1 MRNSSLFII
10 LQKMRKPF
18 LVIIVTYTISIIG
31 FLFIGGK
38 DSSGNYYQM
47 TLFDAF
53 YFVSYTATTIG
64 FGEIPYAFTYPQRI
78 WVTISTFLTVL
89 GWFYSIGTLVSLLQ
103 DKLFLQELERA
114 RFLKQIKNLNEKFII
129 ILGYN
134 QITRKIIIKAIEQ
147 GIRAVVIEK
156 DSLKI
161 EKLVLE
167 NFTPTVPVLF
177 SESFTVRVLESA
189 GLKKR
194 NCKAIVSLFDD
205 DAINLKITLIAKT
218 LNKSVKVAVK
228 STTINQTENLRDL
241 DAQIIVNPF
250 SIISSEIKMALTAP
264 NLFKL
269 EKWLYKID
277 NLNANL
283 PTFPKGLYV
292 ICGYG
297 RMGAKIF
304 EKLDKNNVEVKF
316 IEINKERNKQLSKDE
331 KNYVI
336 FGDADD
342 RELLEDIGIKNA
354 VVIIAATNDD
364 TTNLSILATAR
375 KLNPD
380 IITMARENDLADD
393 FLFRSAKVNH
403 IFTPSKILVNKITN
417 ALMNPLCDEF
427 LKLIIKENNEWA
439 TKLVIRLIKEIDE
452 NPLIMA
458 IEINLENTPEIYKH
472 LSEKNILNVKIL
484 STSLHN
490 NSQSNNIVP
499 LLLQRENDIMLLPS
513 WETEIKIDDNIVF
526 SKDVD
531 IEPNKRGV
539 AIVFQNYALLPHL
552 NVASNITFGS
562 NASKEELKEIL
573 EKTKLKGH
581 ENKYPHELS
590 GGQQQ
595 RVALARAVINKPKIL
610 LLDEP
615 LSNIDT
621 ELRNILRLELKEM
634 IKEFNI
640 TALFITHDK
649 EDAFFLSDR
658 IAIMHG
664 GDILQV
670 GTCKEL
676 YNNPEDL
683 YCANFLGKISQISE
697 NEYIRPENIKIC
709 SNGKIEAIIKD
720 IIFYGSFYEV
730 TVVVNHKDLLVYSA
744 DDSLK
749 IG

>member
-31 FLFIGGK
+31 FLFIDGK

-89 GWFYSIGTLVSLLQ
+89 GWFYSIGTVVSLLQ

-161 EKLVLE
+161 EKLILE

-472 LSEKNILNVKIL
+472 LSEKNVLNLKIL

-513 WETEIKIDDNIVF
+513 WEIEIKIGD
-526 SKDVD
+526 
-531 IEPNKRGV
+531 
-539 AIVFQNYALLPHL
+539 
-552 NVASNITFGS
+552 
-562 NASKEELKEIL
+562 
-573 EKTKLKGH
+573 
-581 ENKYPHELS
+581 
-590 GGQQQ
+590 
-595 RVALARAVINKPKIL
+595 KIL
-610 LLDEP
+610 LACDEHAK
-615 LSNIDT
+615 N
-621 ELRNILRLELKEM
+621 
-634 IKEFNI
+634 
-640 TALFITHDK
+640 
-649 EDAFFLSDR
+649 
-658 IAIMHG
+658 
-664 GDILQV
+664 DI
-670 GTCKEL
+670 
-676 YNNPEDL
+676 
-683 YCANFLGKISQISE
+683 
-697 NEYIRPENIKIC
+697 EYICQNTYEFYYALT
-709 SNGKIEAIIKD
+709 GKEKRT
-720 IIFYGSFYEV
+720 IFKR
-730 TVVVNHKDLLVYSA
+730 N
-744 DDSLK
+744 
-749 IG
+749 

>member
-89 GWFYSIGTLVSLLQ
+89 GWFYSIGTLISLLQ

-161 EKLVLE
+161 EKLILE

-218 LNKSVKVAVK
+218 LNKNVKVAVK

-472 LSEKNILNVKIL
+472 LNEKNVLNLKIL

-513 WETEIKIDDNIVF
+513 WEIEIKIGD
-526 SKDVD
+526 
-531 IEPNKRGV
+531 
-539 AIVFQNYALLPHL
+539 
-552 NVASNITFGS
+552 
-562 NASKEELKEIL
+562 
-573 EKTKLKGH
+573 
-581 ENKYPHELS
+581 
-590 GGQQQ
+590 
-595 RVALARAVINKPKIL
+595 KIL
-610 LLDEP
+610 LACDEHAK
-615 LSNIDT
+615 N
-621 ELRNILRLELKEM
+621 
-634 IKEFNI
+634 
-640 TALFITHDK
+640 
-649 EDAFFLSDR
+649 
-658 IAIMHG
+658 
-664 GDILQV
+664 DI
-670 GTCKEL
+670 
-676 YNNPEDL
+676 
-683 YCANFLGKISQISE
+683 
-697 NEYIRPENIKIC
+697 EYICQNTYEFYYALT
-709 SNGKIEAIIKD
+709 GKEKRT
-720 IIFYGSFYEV
+720 IFKR
-730 TVVVNHKDLLVYSA
+730 N
-744 DDSLK
+744 
-749 IG
+749 

>member
-38 DSSGNYYQM
+38 DSSGNFYQM
-47 TLFDAF
+47 TMFDAF

-161 EKLVLE
+161 EKLMLE
-167 NFTPTVPVLF
+167 NFTPTIPVLF
-177 SESFTVRVLESA
+177 SESFNVRVLESA
-189 GLKKR
+189 GLKKK

-205 DAINLKITLIAKT
+205 DALNLKITLISKT

-228 STTINQTENLRDL
+228 STTINQTENLKDL

-250 SIISSEIKMALTAP
+250 SIISSEIKLALTAP

-277 NLNANL
+277 DLSANL

-316 IEINKERNKQLSKDE
+316 IEINKERNKQLSEDE
-331 KNYVI
+331 KNYVT

-342 RELLEDIGIKNA
+342 RGLLEEIGIKDA
-354 VVIIAATNDD
+354 VVVIAATNDD

-375 KLNPD
+375 KLNPN

-393 FLFRSAKVNH
+393 FLFKSAKVNH

-427 LKLIIKENNEWA
+427 LKSIIKENNEWA
-439 TKLVIRLIKEIDE
+439 TKLVTRLVKEIDE
-452 NPLIMA
+452 NPLVMA
-458 IEINLENTPEIYKH
+458 IEINFENTPEIYKY
-472 LSEKNILNVKIL
+472 LSEKNALNLKIL

-490 NSQSNNIVP
+490 NSQNNNIVP

-513 WETEIKIDDNIVF
+513 WENEIKIDD
-526 SKDVD
+526 
-531 IEPNKRGV
+531 
-539 AIVFQNYALLPHL
+539 
-552 NVASNITFGS
+552 
-562 NASKEELKEIL
+562 
-573 EKTKLKGH
+573 
-581 ENKYPHELS
+581 
-590 GGQQQ
+590 
-595 RVALARAVINKPKIL
+595 KIL
-610 LLDEP
+610 LACDEHAK
-615 LSNIDT
+615 ND
-621 ELRNILRLELKEM
+621 M
-634 IKEFNI
+634 
-640 TALFITHDK
+640 
-649 EDAFFLSDR
+649 
-658 IAIMHG
+658 
-664 GDILQV
+664 
-670 GTCKEL
+670 
-676 YNNPEDL
+676 
-683 YCANFLGKISQISE
+683 
-697 NEYIRPENIKIC
+697 EYICQNIYEFYYALT
-709 SNGKIEAIIKD
+709 GKEKQT
-720 IIFYGSFYEV
+720 IFKR
-730 TVVVNHKDLLVYSA
+730 N
-744 DDSLK
+744 
-749 IG
+749 

>member
-38 DSSGNYYQM
+38 DSSGNFYQM
-47 TLFDAF
+47 TMFDAF

-64 FGEIPYAFTYPQRI
+64 FGELPYAFTYPQRI

-129 ILGYN
+129 ILSYN

-161 EKLVLE
+161 EKLMLE
-167 NFTPTVPVLF
+167 NFTPTIPVLF
-177 SESFTVRVLESA
+177 SESFNVRVLESA
-189 GLKKR
+189 GLKKK

-205 DAINLKITLIAKT
+205 DALNLKITLISKT

-228 STTINQTENLRDL
+228 STTINQTENLKDL

-277 NLNANL
+277 DLSANL

-316 IEINKERNKQLSKDE
+316 IEINKERNKQLSEDE
-331 KNYVI
+331 KNYVT

-342 RELLEDIGIKNA
+342 RELLEEIGIKDA

-375 KLNPD
+375 KLNPN

-427 LKLIIKENNEWA
+427 LKSIIKENNEWA
-439 TKLVIRLIKEIDE
+439 TKLVTRLVKEIDE
-452 NPLIMA
+452 YPLVMA
-458 IEINLENTPEIYKH
+458 IEINFENTPEIYKY
-472 LSEKNILNVKIL
+472 LSEKNALNLKIL

-490 NSQSNNIVP
+490 NSQNNNIVP
-499 LLLQRENDIMLLPS
+499 LLLQRENDIILLPS
-513 WETEIKIDDNIVF
+513 WENEIKIDD
-526 SKDVD
+526 
-531 IEPNKRGV
+531 
-539 AIVFQNYALLPHL
+539 
-552 NVASNITFGS
+552 
-562 NASKEELKEIL
+562 
-573 EKTKLKGH
+573 
-581 ENKYPHELS
+581 
-590 GGQQQ
+590 
-595 RVALARAVINKPKIL
+595 KIL
-610 LLDEP
+610 LACDEHAK
-615 LSNIDT
+615 ND
-621 ELRNILRLELKEM
+621 M
-634 IKEFNI
+634 
-640 TALFITHDK
+640 
-649 EDAFFLSDR
+649 
-658 IAIMHG
+658 
-664 GDILQV
+664 
-670 GTCKEL
+670 
-676 YNNPEDL
+676 
-683 YCANFLGKISQISE
+683 
-697 NEYIRPENIKIC
+697 EYICQNIYEFYYALT
-709 SNGKIEAIIKD
+709 GKEKQT
-720 IIFYGSFYEV
+720 IFKR
-730 TVVVNHKDLLVYSA
+730 N
-744 DDSLK
+744 
-749 IG
+749 

>member
-38 DSSGNYYQM
+38 DSSGNFYQM
-47 TLFDAF
+47 TMFDAF

-161 EKLVLE
+161 EKLMLE
-167 NFTPTVPVLF
+167 NFTPTIPVLF
-177 SESFTVRVLESA
+177 SESFNVRVLESA
-189 GLKKR
+189 GLKKK

-205 DAINLKITLIAKT
+205 DALNLKITLISKT

-228 STTINQTENLRDL
+228 STTINQTENLKDL

-250 SIISSEIKMALTAP
+250 SIISSEIKLALTAP

-277 NLNANL
+277 DLSANL

-304 EKLDKNNVEVKF
+304 EKLDKNDVEVKF
-316 IEINKERNKQLSKDE
+316 IEINKERNKQLSEDE
-331 KNYVI
+331 KNYVT

-342 RELLEDIGIKNA
+342 RGLLEEIGIKDA
-354 VVIIAATNDD
+354 VVVIAATNDD

-375 KLNPD
+375 KLNPN

-427 LKLIIKENNEWA
+427 LKSIIKENNEWA
-439 TKLVIRLIKEIDE
+439 TKLVTRLVKEIDE
-452 NPLIMA
+452 NPLVMA
-458 IEINLENTPEIYKH
+458 IEINFENTPEIYKY
-472 LSEKNILNVKIL
+472 LSEKNALNLKIL

-490 NSQSNNIVP
+490 NSQNNNIVP
-499 LLLQRENDIMLLPS
+499 LLLQRENDIILLPS
-513 WETEIKIDDNIVF
+513 WENEIKIDD
-526 SKDVD
+526 
-531 IEPNKRGV
+531 
-539 AIVFQNYALLPHL
+539 
-552 NVASNITFGS
+552 
-562 NASKEELKEIL
+562 
-573 EKTKLKGH
+573 
-581 ENKYPHELS
+581 
-590 GGQQQ
+590 
-595 RVALARAVINKPKIL
+595 KIL
-610 LLDEP
+610 LACDEHAK
-615 LSNIDT
+615 ND
-621 ELRNILRLELKEM
+621 M
-634 IKEFNI
+634 
-640 TALFITHDK
+640 
-649 EDAFFLSDR
+649 
-658 IAIMHG
+658 
-664 GDILQV
+664 
-670 GTCKEL
+670 
-676 YNNPEDL
+676 
-683 YCANFLGKISQISE
+683 
-697 NEYIRPENIKIC
+697 EYICQNIYEFYYALT
-709 SNGKIEAIIKD
+709 GKEKQT
-720 IIFYGSFYEV
+720 IFKR
-730 TVVVNHKDLLVYSA
+730 N
-744 DDSLK
+744 
-749 IG
+749 

>member
-38 DSSGNYYQM
+38 DSSGNFYQM
-47 TLFDAF
+47 TMFDAF

-161 EKLVLE
+161 EKLMLE
-167 NFTPTVPVLF
+167 NFTPTIPVLF
-177 SESFTVRVLESA
+177 SESFNVRVLESA
-189 GLKKR
+189 GLKKK

-205 DAINLKITLIAKT
+205 DALNLKITLISKT

-228 STTINQTENLRDL
+228 STTINQTENLKDL

-277 NLNANL
+277 DLSANL

-316 IEINKERNKQLSKDE
+316 IEINKERNKQLSEDE
-331 KNYVI
+331 KNYVT

-342 RELLEDIGIKNA
+342 RELLEEIGIKDA
-354 VVIIAATNDD
+354 VVVIAATNDD

-375 KLNPD
+375 KLNPN

-427 LKLIIKENNEWA
+427 LKSIIKENNEWA
-439 TKLVIRLIKEIDE
+439 TKLVTRLVKEIDE
-452 NPLIMA
+452 NPLVMA
-458 IEINLENTPEIYKH
+458 IEINFENTPEIYKY
-472 LSEKNILNVKIL
+472 LSEKNALNLKIL

-490 NSQSNNIVP
+490 NSQNNNIVP
-499 LLLQRENDIMLLPS
+499 LLLQRENDIILLPS
-513 WETEIKIDDNIVF
+513 WENEIKLDD
-526 SKDVD
+526 
-531 IEPNKRGV
+531 
-539 AIVFQNYALLPHL
+539 
-552 NVASNITFGS
+552 
-562 NASKEELKEIL
+562 
-573 EKTKLKGH
+573 
-581 ENKYPHELS
+581 
-590 GGQQQ
+590 
-595 RVALARAVINKPKIL
+595 KIL
-610 LLDEP
+610 LACDEHAK
-615 LSNIDT
+615 ND
-621 ELRNILRLELKEM
+621 M
-634 IKEFNI
+634 
-640 TALFITHDK
+640 
-649 EDAFFLSDR
+649 
-658 IAIMHG
+658 
-664 GDILQV
+664 
-670 GTCKEL
+670 
-676 YNNPEDL
+676 
-683 YCANFLGKISQISE
+683 
-697 NEYIRPENIKIC
+697 EYICQNIYEFYYALT
-709 SNGKIEAIIKD
+709 GKEKQT
-720 IIFYGSFYEV
+720 IFKR
-730 TVVVNHKDLLVYSA
+730 N
-744 DDSLK
+744 
-749 IG
+749 

>member
-38 DSSGNYYQM
+38 DSSGNFYQM
-47 TLFDAF
+47 TMFDAF

-161 EKLVLE
+161 EKLMLE
-167 NFTPTVPVLF
+167 NFTPTIPVLF
-177 SESFTVRVLESA
+177 SESFNVRVLESA
-189 GLKKR
+189 GLKKK

-205 DAINLKITLIAKT
+205 DALNLKITLISKT

-228 STTINQTENLRDL
+228 STTINQTENLKDL

-277 NLNANL
+277 DLSANL

-316 IEINKERNKQLSKDE
+316 IEINKERNKQLSEDE
-331 KNYVI
+331 KNYVT

-342 RELLEDIGIKNA
+342 RELLEEIGIKDA
-354 VVIIAATNDD
+354 VVVIAATNDD

-375 KLNPD
+375 KLNPN

-427 LKLIIKENNEWA
+427 LKSIIKENNEWA
-439 TKLVIRLIKEIDE
+439 TKLVTRLVKEIDE
-452 NPLIMA
+452 NPLVMA
-458 IEINLENTPEIYKH
+458 IEINFENTPEIYKY
-472 LSEKNILNVKIL
+472 LSEKNALNLKIL

-490 NSQSNNIVP
+490 NSQNNNIVP
-499 LLLQRENDIMLLPS
+499 LLLQRENDIILLPS
-513 WETEIKIDDNIVF
+513 WENEIKIDD
-526 SKDVD
+526 
-531 IEPNKRGV
+531 
-539 AIVFQNYALLPHL
+539 
-552 NVASNITFGS
+552 
-562 NASKEELKEIL
+562 
-573 EKTKLKGH
+573 
-581 ENKYPHELS
+581 
-590 GGQQQ
+590 
-595 RVALARAVINKPKIL
+595 KIL
-610 LLDEP
+610 LACDEHAK
-615 LSNIDT
+615 ND
-621 ELRNILRLELKEM
+621 M
-634 IKEFNI
+634 
-640 TALFITHDK
+640 
-649 EDAFFLSDR
+649 
-658 IAIMHG
+658 
-664 GDILQV
+664 
-670 GTCKEL
+670 
-676 YNNPEDL
+676 
-683 YCANFLGKISQISE
+683 
-697 NEYIRPENIKIC
+697 EYICQNIYEFYYALT
-709 SNGKIEAIIKD
+709 GKEKQT
-720 IIFYGSFYEV
+720 IFKR
-730 TVVVNHKDLLVYSA
+730 N
-744 DDSLK
+744 
-749 IG
+749 

>member
-38 DSSGNYYQM
+38 DSSGNFYQM
-47 TLFDAF
+47 TMFDAF

-64 FGEIPYAFTYPQRI
+64 FGELPYAFTYPQRI

-161 EKLVLE
+161 EKLMLE
-167 NFTPTVPVLF
+167 NFTPTIPVLF
-177 SESFTVRVLESA
+177 SESFNVRVLESA
-189 GLKKR
+189 GLKKK

-205 DAINLKITLIAKT
+205 DALNLKITLISKT

-228 STTINQTENLRDL
+228 STTINQTENLKDL

-277 NLNANL
+277 DLSANL

-316 IEINKERNKQLSKDE
+316 IEINKERNKQLSEDE
-331 KNYVI
+331 KNYVT

-342 RELLEDIGIKNA
+342 RELLEEIGIKDA

-375 KLNPD
+375 KLNPN

-427 LKLIIKENNEWA
+427 LKSIIKENNEWA
-439 TKLVIRLIKEIDE
+439 TKLVTRLVKEIDE
-452 NPLIMA
+452 NPLVMA
-458 IEINLENTPEIYKH
+458 IEINFENTPEIYKY
-472 LSEKNILNVKIL
+472 LSEKNALNLKIL

-490 NSQSNNIVP
+490 NSQNNNIVP
-499 LLLQRENDIMLLPS
+499 LLLQRENDIILLPS
-513 WETEIKIDDNIVF
+513 WENEIKIDD
-526 SKDVD
+526 
-531 IEPNKRGV
+531 
-539 AIVFQNYALLPHL
+539 
-552 NVASNITFGS
+552 
-562 NASKEELKEIL
+562 
-573 EKTKLKGH
+573 
-581 ENKYPHELS
+581 
-590 GGQQQ
+590 
-595 RVALARAVINKPKIL
+595 KIL
-610 LLDEP
+610 LACDEHAK
-615 LSNIDT
+615 ND
-621 ELRNILRLELKEM
+621 M
-634 IKEFNI
+634 
-640 TALFITHDK
+640 
-649 EDAFFLSDR
+649 
-658 IAIMHG
+658 
-664 GDILQV
+664 
-670 GTCKEL
+670 
-676 YNNPEDL
+676 
-683 YCANFLGKISQISE
+683 
-697 NEYIRPENIKIC
+697 EYICQNIYEFYYALT
-709 SNGKIEAIIKD
+709 GKEKQT
-720 IIFYGSFYEV
+720 IFKR
-730 TVVVNHKDLLVYSA
+730 N
-744 DDSLK
+744 
-749 IG
+749 

>member
-1 MRNSSLFII
+1 
-10 LQKMRKPF
+10 MRKPF

-38 DSSGNYYQM
+38 DSSGNFYQM
-47 TLFDAF
+47 TMFDAF

-161 EKLVLE
+161 EKLMLE
-167 NFTPTVPVLF
+167 NFTPTIPVLF
-177 SESFTVRVLESA
+177 SESFNVRVLESA
-189 GLKKR
+189 GLKKK

-205 DAINLKITLIAKT
+205 DALNLKITLISKT

-228 STTINQTENLRDL
+228 STTINQTENLKDL

-277 NLNANL
+277 DLSANL

-316 IEINKERNKQLSKDE
+316 IEINKERNKQLSEDE
-331 KNYVI
+331 KNYVT

-342 RELLEDIGIKNA
+342 RELLEEIGIKDA

-375 KLNPD
+375 KLNPN

-427 LKLIIKENNEWA
+427 LKSIIKENNEWA
-439 TKLVIRLIKEIDE
+439 TKLVTRLVKEIDE
-452 NPLIMA
+452 NPLVMA
-458 IEINLENTPEIYKH
+458 IEINFENTPEIYKY
-472 LSEKNILNVKIL
+472 LSEKNALNLKIL

-490 NSQSNNIVP
+490 NSQNNNIVP
-499 LLLQRENDIMLLPS
+499 LLLQRENDIILLPS
-513 WETEIKIDDNIVF
+513 WENEIKLDD
-526 SKDVD
+526 
-531 IEPNKRGV
+531 
-539 AIVFQNYALLPHL
+539 
-552 NVASNITFGS
+552 
-562 NASKEELKEIL
+562 
-573 EKTKLKGH
+573 
-581 ENKYPHELS
+581 
-590 GGQQQ
+590 
-595 RVALARAVINKPKIL
+595 KIL
-610 LLDEP
+610 LACDEHAK
-615 LSNIDT
+615 ND
-621 ELRNILRLELKEM
+621 M
-634 IKEFNI
+634 
-640 TALFITHDK
+640 
-649 EDAFFLSDR
+649 
-658 IAIMHG
+658 
-664 GDILQV
+664 
-670 GTCKEL
+670 
-676 YNNPEDL
+676 
-683 YCANFLGKISQISE
+683 
-697 NEYIRPENIKIC
+697 EYICQNIYEFYYALT
-709 SNGKIEAIIKD
+709 GKEKQT
-720 IIFYGSFYEV
+720 IFKR
-730 TVVVNHKDLLVYSA
+730 N
-744 DDSLK
+744 
-749 IG
+749 

>member
-18 LVIIVTYTISIIG
+18 LVIIITYTISIIG

-472 LSEKNILNVKIL
+472 LSEKNILNLKIL

-513 WETEIKIDDNIVF
+513 WEIEIKIGD
-526 SKDVD
+526 
-531 IEPNKRGV
+531 
-539 AIVFQNYALLPHL
+539 
-552 NVASNITFGS
+552 
-562 NASKEELKEIL
+562 
-573 EKTKLKGH
+573 
-581 ENKYPHELS
+581 
-590 GGQQQ
+590 
-595 RVALARAVINKPKIL
+595 KIL
-610 LLDEP
+610 LACDEHAK
-615 LSNIDT
+615 N
-621 ELRNILRLELKEM
+621 
-634 IKEFNI
+634 
-640 TALFITHDK
+640 
-649 EDAFFLSDR
+649 
-658 IAIMHG
+658 
-664 GDILQV
+664 DI
-670 GTCKEL
+670 
-676 YNNPEDL
+676 
-683 YCANFLGKISQISE
+683 
-697 NEYIRPENIKIC
+697 EYICQNTYEFYYALT
-709 SNGKIEAIIKD
+709 GKEKRT
-720 IIFYGSFYEV
+720 IFKR
-730 TVVVNHKDLLVYSA
+730 N
-744 DDSLK
+744 
-749 IG
+749 

>member
-89 GWFYSIGTLVSLLQ
+89 GWFYSIGTLISLLQ

-161 EKLVLE
+161 EKLILE

-218 LNKSVKVAVK
+218 LNKNVKVAVK

-331 KNYVI
+331 RNYVI

-472 LSEKNILNVKIL
+472 LSEKNILNLKIL

-490 NSQSNNIVP
+490 NSQSNNVVP

-513 WETEIKIDDNIVF
+513 WEIEIKIGD
-526 SKDVD
+526 
-531 IEPNKRGV
+531 
-539 AIVFQNYALLPHL
+539 
-552 NVASNITFGS
+552 
-562 NASKEELKEIL
+562 
-573 EKTKLKGH
+573 
-581 ENKYPHELS
+581 
-590 GGQQQ
+590 
-595 RVALARAVINKPKIL
+595 KIL
-610 LLDEP
+610 LACDEHAK
-615 LSNIDT
+615 N
-621 ELRNILRLELKEM
+621 
-634 IKEFNI
+634 
-640 TALFITHDK
+640 
-649 EDAFFLSDR
+649 
-658 IAIMHG
+658 
-664 GDILQV
+664 DI
-670 GTCKEL
+670 
-676 YNNPEDL
+676 
-683 YCANFLGKISQISE
+683 
-697 NEYIRPENIKIC
+697 EYICQNTYEFYYALT
-709 SNGKIEAIIKD
+709 GKEKRT
-720 IIFYGSFYEV
+720 IFKR
-730 TVVVNHKDLLVYSA
+730 N
-744 DDSLK
+744 
-749 IG
+749 

>member
-1 MRNSSLFII
+1 MKNSSLYIV

-18 LVIIVTYTISIIG
+18 LVIIATYSISIMG
-31 FLFIGGK
+31 FLIIDGR
-38 DSSGNYYQM
+38 DSNGNVYQM
-47 TLFDAF
+47 TMFDAF

-64 FGEIPYAFTYPQRI
+64 FGEIPYPFTYPQRI
-78 WVTISTFLTVL
+78 WVSIATFLTVL

-103 DKLFLQELERA
+103 DKLFLQEIERA

-134 QITRKIIIKAIEQ
+134 QITKKIIVKAIEQ

-156 DSLKI
+156 DNLKI
-161 EKLVLE
+161 EKLMLE

-177 SESFTVRVLESA
+177 SENFTVRVLESA

-277 NLNANL
+277 DLTANL
-283 PTFPKGLYV
+283 PIFPKGLYV

-304 EKLDKNNVEVKF
+304 EKLDKNNIEVKF
-316 IEINKERNKQLSKDE
+316 IEINRERNKELSKDE

-342 RELLEDIGIKNA
+342 RELLEDIGIKEA
-354 VVIIAATNDD
+354 VVIVAATNDD

-375 KLNPD
+375 KLNPN

-393 FLFRSAKVNH
+393 LLFKSAKVNH

-417 ALMNPLCDEF
+417 ALTNPLCDEF
-427 LKLIIKENNEWA
+427 LKSIIKENNEWA
-439 TKLVIRLIKEIDE
+439 TKLVTRLIKEIDE
-452 NPLIMA
+452 NPLVME
-458 IEINLENTPEIYKH
+458 IEINLENAPEIYKY
-472 LSEKNILNVKIL
+472 LSEKNILNLKIL

-513 WETEIKIDDNIVF
+513 WEIEIKIGD
-526 SKDVD
+526 
-531 IEPNKRGV
+531 
-539 AIVFQNYALLPHL
+539 
-552 NVASNITFGS
+552 
-562 NASKEELKEIL
+562 
-573 EKTKLKGH
+573 
-581 ENKYPHELS
+581 
-590 GGQQQ
+590 
-595 RVALARAVINKPKIL
+595 KIL
-610 LLDEP
+610 LACDEHAK
-615 LSNIDT
+615 N
-621 ELRNILRLELKEM
+621 
-634 IKEFNI
+634 
-640 TALFITHDK
+640 
-649 EDAFFLSDR
+649 
-658 IAIMHG
+658 
-664 GDILQV
+664 DI
-670 GTCKEL
+670 
-676 YNNPEDL
+676 
-683 YCANFLGKISQISE
+683 
-697 NEYIRPENIKIC
+697 EYICQNTYEFYYALT
-709 SNGKIEAIIKD
+709 GKEKR
-720 IIFYGSFYEV
+720 IIFKR
-730 TVVVNHKDLLVYSA
+730 N
-744 DDSLK
+744 
-749 IG
+749 

>member
-114 RFLKQIKNLNEKFII
+114 RFLKQVKNLNEKFII

-331 KNYVI
+331 RNYVI

-472 LSEKNILNVKIL
+472 LSEKNILNLKIL

-513 WETEIKIDDNIVF
+513 WEIEIKIGD
-526 SKDVD
+526 
-531 IEPNKRGV
+531 
-539 AIVFQNYALLPHL
+539 
-552 NVASNITFGS
+552 
-562 NASKEELKEIL
+562 
-573 EKTKLKGH
+573 
-581 ENKYPHELS
+581 
-590 GGQQQ
+590 
-595 RVALARAVINKPKIL
+595 KIL
-610 LLDEP
+610 LACDEHAK
-615 LSNIDT
+615 N
-621 ELRNILRLELKEM
+621 
-634 IKEFNI
+634 
-640 TALFITHDK
+640 
-649 EDAFFLSDR
+649 
-658 IAIMHG
+658 
-664 GDILQV
+664 DI
-670 GTCKEL
+670 
-676 YNNPEDL
+676 
-683 YCANFLGKISQISE
+683 
-697 NEYIRPENIKIC
+697 EYICQNTYEFYYALT
-709 SNGKIEAIIKD
+709 GKEKRT
-720 IIFYGSFYEV
+720 IFKR
-730 TVVVNHKDLLVYSA
+730 N
-744 DDSLK
+744 
-749 IG
+749 

>member
-38 DSSGNYYQM
+38 DSSGNFYQM
-47 TLFDAF
+47 TMFDAF

-161 EKLVLE
+161 EKLMLE
-167 NFTPTVPVLF
+167 NFTPTIPVLF
-177 SESFTVRVLESA
+177 SESFNVRVLESA
-189 GLKKR
+189 GLKKK

-205 DAINLKITLIAKT
+205 DALNLKITLISKT

-228 STTINQTENLRDL
+228 STTINQTENLKDL

-250 SIISSEIKMALTAP
+250 SIISSEIKLALTAP

-277 NLNANL
+277 DLSANL

-304 EKLDKNNVEVKF
+304 EKLDKNDVEVKF
-316 IEINKERNKQLSKDE
+316 IEINKERNKQLSEDE
-331 KNYVI
+331 KNYVT

-342 RELLEDIGIKNA
+342 RGLLEEIGIKDA
-354 VVIIAATNDD
+354 VVVIAATNDD

-375 KLNPD
+375 KLNPN

-393 FLFRSAKVNH
+393 FLFKSAKVNH

-427 LKLIIKENNEWA
+427 LKSIIKENNEWA
-439 TKLVIRLIKEIDE
+439 TKLVTRLVKEIDE
-452 NPLIMA
+452 NPLVMA
-458 IEINLENTPEIYKH
+458 IEINFENTPEIYKY
-472 LSEKNILNVKIL
+472 LSEKNALNLKIL

-490 NSQSNNIVP
+490 NSQNNNIVP

-513 WETEIKIDDNIVF
+513 WKNEIKIGD
-526 SKDVD
+526 
-531 IEPNKRGV
+531 
-539 AIVFQNYALLPHL
+539 
-552 NVASNITFGS
+552 
-562 NASKEELKEIL
+562 
-573 EKTKLKGH
+573 
-581 ENKYPHELS
+581 
-590 GGQQQ
+590 
-595 RVALARAVINKPKIL
+595 KIL
-610 LLDEP
+610 LACDEHAK
-615 LSNIDT
+615 ND
-621 ELRNILRLELKEM
+621 M
-634 IKEFNI
+634 
-640 TALFITHDK
+640 
-649 EDAFFLSDR
+649 
-658 IAIMHG
+658 
-664 GDILQV
+664 
-670 GTCKEL
+670 
-676 YNNPEDL
+676 
-683 YCANFLGKISQISE
+683 
-697 NEYIRPENIKIC
+697 EYICQNIYEFYYALT
-709 SNGKIEAIIKD
+709 GKEKRT
-720 IIFYGSFYEV
+720 IFKR
-730 TVVVNHKDLLVYSA
+730 N
-744 DDSLK
+744 
-749 IG
+749 

>member
-1 MRNSSLFII
+1 
-10 LQKMRKPF
+10 MRKPF

-38 DSSGNYYQM
+38 DSSGNFYQM
-47 TLFDAF
+47 TMFDAF

-134 QITRKIIIKAIEQ
+134 QITKKIIIKAIEE

-161 EKLVLE
+161 EKLMLE
-167 NFTPTVPVLF
+167 NFTPTVPVLY
-177 SESFTVRVLESA
+177 SESFNVRVLESA
-189 GLKKR
+189 GLKKK

-205 DAINLKITLIAKT
+205 DALNLKITLISKT

-228 STTINQTENLRDL
+228 STTINQTENLKDL

-250 SIISSEIKMALTAP
+250 SIISSEIKLALTAP

-277 NLNANL
+277 DLNANL

-316 IEINKERNKQLSKDE
+316 IEINKERNKQLSEDE
-331 KNYVI
+331 KNYVT

-342 RELLEDIGIKNA
+342 RRLLEEIGIKDA
-354 VVIIAATNDD
+354 VVVIAATNDD

-375 KLNPD
+375 KLNPN

-393 FLFRSAKVNH
+393 FLFKSAKVNH

-427 LKLIIKENNEWA
+427 LKSIIKENNEWA
-439 TKLVIRLIKEIDE
+439 TKLVTRLVKEIDE
-452 NPLIMA
+452 NPLVMA
-458 IEINLENTPEIYKH
+458 IEINFENTPEIYKY
-472 LSEKNILNVKIL
+472 LSEKNALKLKIL
-484 STSLHN
+484 STSLHD
-490 NSQSNNIVP
+490 NSQNNNIVP
-499 LLLQRENDIMLLPS
+499 LLLQRENDIILLPS
-513 WETEIKIDDNIVF
+513 WENEIKIDD
-526 SKDVD
+526 
-531 IEPNKRGV
+531 
-539 AIVFQNYALLPHL
+539 
-552 NVASNITFGS
+552 
-562 NASKEELKEIL
+562 
-573 EKTKLKGH
+573 
-581 ENKYPHELS
+581 
-590 GGQQQ
+590 
-595 RVALARAVINKPKIL
+595 KIL
-610 LLDEP
+610 LACDEHA
-615 LSNIDT
+615 
-621 ELRNILRLELKEM
+621 RNDM
-634 IKEFNI
+634 
-640 TALFITHDK
+640 
-649 EDAFFLSDR
+649 
-658 IAIMHG
+658 
-664 GDILQV
+664 
-670 GTCKEL
+670 
-676 YNNPEDL
+676 
-683 YCANFLGKISQISE
+683 
-697 NEYIRPENIKIC
+697 EYICQNIYEFYYALT
-709 SNGKIEAIIKD
+709 GKEKQT
-720 IIFYGSFYEV
+720 IFKR
-730 TVVVNHKDLLVYSA
+730 N
-744 DDSLK
+744 
-749 IG
+749 

>member
-38 DSSGNYYQM
+38 DSSGNFYQM
-47 TLFDAF
+47 TMFDAF

-161 EKLVLE
+161 EKLMLE
-167 NFTPTVPVLF
+167 NFTPTVPILY
-177 SESFTVRVLESA
+177 SESFNVRVLESA
-189 GLKKR
+189 GLKKK

-205 DAINLKITLIAKT
+205 DALNLKITLIAKT
-218 LNKSVKVAVK
+218 LNKNVKVAVK
-228 STTINQTENLRDL
+228 STTINQTENLKDL

-277 NLNANL
+277 DLSANL

-304 EKLDKNNVEVKF
+304 EKLDKNNIEVKF
-316 IEINKERNKQLSKDE
+316 IEINKERNKELSKDE

-342 RELLEDIGIKNA
+342 RELLEEIGIKDA
-354 VVIIAATNDD
+354 VAIIAATNDD

-375 KLNPD
+375 KLNPN
-380 IITMARENDLADD
+380 IITMVRENDLADD
-393 FLFRSAKVNH
+393 FLFKSAKVNH

-427 LKLIIKENNEWA
+427 LKSIIKENNEWA
-439 TKLVIRLIKEIDE
+439 TKLVTRLIKEINE
-452 NPLIMA
+452 NPLVMA
-458 IEINLENTPEIYKH
+458 IEINFENTPEIYKY
-472 LSEKNILNVKIL
+472 LNEKNVLNLKIL

-490 NSQSNNIVP
+490 NSQNNNIVP

-513 WETEIKIDDNIVF
+513 WEIEIKIGD
-526 SKDVD
+526 
-531 IEPNKRGV
+531 
-539 AIVFQNYALLPHL
+539 
-552 NVASNITFGS
+552 
-562 NASKEELKEIL
+562 
-573 EKTKLKGH
+573 
-581 ENKYPHELS
+581 
-590 GGQQQ
+590 
-595 RVALARAVINKPKIL
+595 KIL
-610 LLDEP
+610 LACDEHAK
-615 LSNIDT
+615 N
-621 ELRNILRLELKEM
+621 
-634 IKEFNI
+634 
-640 TALFITHDK
+640 
-649 EDAFFLSDR
+649 
-658 IAIMHG
+658 
-664 GDILQV
+664 DI
-670 GTCKEL
+670 
-676 YNNPEDL
+676 
-683 YCANFLGKISQISE
+683 
-697 NEYIRPENIKIC
+697 EYICQNTYEFYYALT
-709 SNGKIEAIIKD
+709 GKEKRT
-720 IIFYGSFYEV
+720 IFKR
-730 TVVVNHKDLLVYSA
+730 N
-744 DDSLK
+744 
-749 IG
+749 

>member
-1 MRNSSLFII
+1 
-10 LQKMRKPF
+10 MRKPF

-38 DSSGNYYQM
+38 DSSGNFYQM
-47 TLFDAF
+47 TMFDAF

-161 EKLVLE
+161 EKLMLE
-167 NFTPTVPVLF
+167 NFTPTIPVLF
-177 SESFTVRVLESA
+177 SESFNVRVLESA
-189 GLKKR
+189 GLKKK

-205 DAINLKITLIAKT
+205 DALNLKITLISKT

-228 STTINQTENLRDL
+228 STTINQTENLKDL

-250 SIISSEIKMALTAP
+250 SIISSEIKLALTAP

-277 NLNANL
+277 DLSANL

-304 EKLDKNNVEVKF
+304 EKLDKNDVEVKF
-316 IEINKERNKQLSKDE
+316 IEINKERNKQLSEDE
-331 KNYVI
+331 KNYVT

-342 RELLEDIGIKNA
+342 RGLLEEIGIKDA
-354 VVIIAATNDD
+354 VVVIAATNDD

-375 KLNPD
+375 KLNPN

-393 FLFRSAKVNH
+393 FLFKSAKVNH

-427 LKLIIKENNEWA
+427 LKSIIKENNEWA
-439 TKLVIRLIKEIDE
+439 TKLVTRLVKEIDE
-452 NPLIMA
+452 NPLVMA
-458 IEINLENTPEIYKH
+458 IEINFENTPEIYKY
-472 LSEKNILNVKIL
+472 LSEKNALNLKIL

-490 NSQSNNIVP
+490 NSQNNNIVP
-499 LLLQRENDIMLLPS
+499 LLLQRENDIILLPS
-513 WETEIKIDDNIVF
+513 WENEIKIDD
-526 SKDVD
+526 
-531 IEPNKRGV
+531 
-539 AIVFQNYALLPHL
+539 
-552 NVASNITFGS
+552 
-562 NASKEELKEIL
+562 
-573 EKTKLKGH
+573 
-581 ENKYPHELS
+581 
-590 GGQQQ
+590 
-595 RVALARAVINKPKIL
+595 KIL
-610 LLDEP
+610 LACDEHAK
-615 LSNIDT
+615 ND
-621 ELRNILRLELKEM
+621 M
-634 IKEFNI
+634 
-640 TALFITHDK
+640 
-649 EDAFFLSDR
+649 
-658 IAIMHG
+658 
-664 GDILQV
+664 
-670 GTCKEL
+670 
-676 YNNPEDL
+676 
-683 YCANFLGKISQISE
+683 
-697 NEYIRPENIKIC
+697 EYICQNIYEFYYALT
-709 SNGKIEAIIKD
+709 GKEKQT
-720 IIFYGSFYEV
+720 IFKR
-730 TVVVNHKDLLVYSA
+730 N
-744 DDSLK
+744 
-749 IG
+749 

>member
-38 DSSGNYYQM
+38 DSSGNFYQM
-47 TLFDAF
+47 TMFDAF

-161 EKLVLE
+161 EKLMLE
-167 NFTPTVPVLF
+167 NFTPTVPILY
-177 SESFTVRVLESA
+177 SESFNVRVLESA
-189 GLKKR
+189 GLKKK

-205 DAINLKITLIAKT
+205 DALNLKITLISKT

-228 STTINQTENLRDL
+228 STTINQTENLKDL

-250 SIISSEIKMALTAP
+250 SIISSEIKLALTAP

-277 NLNANL
+277 DLSANL

-304 EKLDKNNVEVKF
+304 EKLDKNDVEVKF
-316 IEINKERNKQLSKDE
+316 IEINKERNKQLSEDE
-331 KNYVI
+331 KNYVT

-342 RELLEDIGIKNA
+342 RGLLEEIGIKDA
-354 VVIIAATNDD
+354 VVVIAATNDD

-375 KLNPD
+375 KLNPN

-393 FLFRSAKVNH
+393 FLFKSAKVNH

-427 LKLIIKENNEWA
+427 LKSIIKENNEWA
-439 TKLVIRLIKEIDE
+439 TKLVTRLVKEIDE
-452 NPLIMA
+452 NPLVMA
-458 IEINLENTPEIYKH
+458 IEINFENTPEIYKY
-472 LSEKNILNVKIL
+472 LSEKNALNLKIL

-490 NSQSNNIVP
+490 NSQNNNIVP

-513 WETEIKIDDNIVF
+513 WKNEIKIGD
-526 SKDVD
+526 
-531 IEPNKRGV
+531 
-539 AIVFQNYALLPHL
+539 
-552 NVASNITFGS
+552 
-562 NASKEELKEIL
+562 
-573 EKTKLKGH
+573 
-581 ENKYPHELS
+581 
-590 GGQQQ
+590 
-595 RVALARAVINKPKIL
+595 KIL
-610 LLDEP
+610 LACDEHAK
-615 LSNIDT
+615 ND
-621 ELRNILRLELKEM
+621 M
-634 IKEFNI
+634 
-640 TALFITHDK
+640 
-649 EDAFFLSDR
+649 
-658 IAIMHG
+658 
-664 GDILQV
+664 
-670 GTCKEL
+670 
-676 YNNPEDL
+676 
-683 YCANFLGKISQISE
+683 
-697 NEYIRPENIKIC
+697 EYICQNIYEFYYALT
-709 SNGKIEAIIKD
+709 GKEKQT
-720 IIFYGSFYEV
+720 IFKR
-730 TVVVNHKDLLVYSA
+730 N
-744 DDSLK
+744 
-749 IG
+749 